1 MNIEKKEVNTMLREI
16 KFVVTGEIRKPK
28 SGDWFLNTKNFPICA
43 AQDFDITK
51 YPILKMEMVEDV
63 NTTTQPA
70 ARNNNYIPIVLRK

>member
-43 AQDFDITK
+43 AQDFDLTK
-51 YPILKMEMVEDV
+51 YPILKMEMVEV
-63 NTTTQPA
+63 INASAQPA
-70 ARNNNYIPIVLRK
+70 SKQSYIPLVLRK

>member
-1 MNIEKKEVNTMLREI
+1 MLREI

-63 NTTTQPA
+63 NTSVQPA
-70 ARNNNYIPIVLRK
+70 SRNNNFIPIVLRK

>member
-1 MNIEKKEVNTMLREI
+1 MNIEKEEVNTMLREI

-63 NTTTQPA
+63 NTNTQPA
-70 ARNNNYIPIVLRK
+70 ARHNNYIPIVLRK